1 MPVYVTE
8 QQVSELLTPADAIA
22 AVEACFDR
30 LARGVIDN
38 PARVRAEVPG
48 GVFAVMPCV
57 DHELGYAG
65 LKSFLW
71 LPGGTPFL
79 VVLFSLE
86 HARLEAVVEAD
97 ALGQLRTAAASAV
110 AAKHLARV
118 DARTLGIIGCGR
130 QAASHVAALR
140 AARALARA
148 GARALPRRR
157 APLCV
162 LPRARLRGGGLGA
175 GRPAACDIVVTAT
188 TAEEPVLLGEWL
200 RDGAFVCAVGAN
212 APASRELDDDVLRR
226 AAFVCTDARAQAQ
239 LEAGDLIEP
248 GRAAAFSTGRR
259 CTSFRT
265 SSTGRLPGRGSDD
278 GDHGVQVER
287 ARGLGPRRRG
297 ARPRARAVA
306 TRRRSPWRRRRRRRR
321 AHAPRRAGRG
331 AAGSA
336 PASSGS

>member
-8 QQVSELLTPADAIA
+8 QRVSELLTPADAIA

-118 DARTLGIIGCGR
+118 DVRTLGIIGCGR

-140 AARALARA
+140 TAVPSLEHVLVHCRDDARRSAFCREHGCEPAGSAREA
-148 GARALPRRR
+148 G
-157 APLCV
+157 
-162 LPRARLRGGGLGA
+162 G
-175 GRPAACDIVVTAT
+175 CDIVVTAT

-212 APASRELDDDVLRR
+212 APAARELDDDVLGR

-239 LEAGDLIEP
+239 VEAGDLIGPVGGGVLDWPAVHELHDVV
-248 GRAAAFSTGRR
+248 A
-259 CTSFRT
+259 
-265 SSTGRLPGRGSDD
+265 GRLPGRESESAITVFKSNGLAAWDLAAA
-278 GDHGVQVER
+278 
-287 ARGLGPRRRG
+287 ARVLEL
-297 ARPRARAVA
+297 AR
-306 TRRRSPWRRRRRRRR
+306 
-321 AHAPRRAGRG
+321 
-331 AAGSA
+331 
-336 PASSGS
+336 